1 MKNGLRKKVASIAT
15 SAAMLGSVA
24 AYNAEAVLADD
35 ELDTENTPAIENEQ
49 VSENNER
56 ETVKE
61 DSVKFE
67 GVYDTEKE
75 AQDKAAEKEKEYKD
89 KGYGDI
95 KSDITKIETKKE
107 TGNVIEKQLESDF
120 TTEEDAYTDL
130 TREEAEKKKEE
141 LEVDNHDKRVTVVI
155 KSYQKDTGKD
165 EIITIKKNFN
175 SREESDAYIESL
187 KEQGYVISED
197 ELTENTKE
205 EGRSF
210 NAIFDTKEEAEK
222 ALKDFE
228 DKYDNVTGNVSEIR
242 NESKDSKETT
252 KGTIKYD
259 NIEDAIKAKEALEAD
274 NSSYTITAKVREEKV
289 SGKIEEKIESEK
301 FGTEAEALAYIEKL
315 KSEGY
320 DVSDLEVKLV
330 SYEESIWKDEDGV
343 IVDPGQ
349 ADGKK
354 FNYGHFDVTLVTSFT
369 KIDKNGNETTVKGT
383 MKVNSVNIAGKNI
396 AMEGPTRDPNVGHI
410 EYTSEKR
417 HGLNVT
423 NKSLVKITGTITVNG
438 QELPYEVEGYLSESQ
453 NVCGGNGNMK
463 GYDLRFKQVT
473 IINGKVLVDTNLVN
487 NYQVK
492 GIAKKNTE
500 KSEYYVDS
508 EKTTKGYDYNA
519 SATGTETVKD
529 GTYELNGKAS
539 KDILEDRYALDIT
552 TETKKYEYE
561 KEIVDTILYSLEVKA
576 VIPQKVI
583 EEDPVIDNNDNSK
596 PENKTQTVAN
606 KTEVKEN
613 TPKTGDDTNVGL
625 MAGALGIALAGAAG
639 AAGIART
646 RKRN

>member
-1 MKNGLRKKVASIAT
+1 MKNELRKKVAAIAT
-15 SAAMLGSVA
+15 SAAMLGSTA
-24 AYNAEAVLADD
+24 AFNAELVFAD
-35 ELDTENTPAIENEQ
+35 EVDTNNTPSNE
-49 VSENNER
+49 SEQNSVVPEK
-56 ETVKE
+56 ETVSD

-67 GVYDTEKE
+67 GVYESEKE
-75 AQDKAAEKEKEYKD
+75 ANDKALEKEKEYTD
-89 KGYGDI
+89 KGYTDVT
-95 KSDITKIETKKE
+95 SEVTKIEREKE
-107 TGNVIEKQLESDF
+107 TGEVIEKQVSSDV
-120 TTEEDAYTDL
+120 TTEKDAYTDL
-130 TREEAEKKKEE
+130 TKEEAEKLKEE
-141 LEVDNHDKRVTVVI
+141 LEVDNHDKKVTVVI
-155 KSYQKDTGKD
+155 RSYQKDTGKD

-175 SREESDAYIESL
+175 SKEEADAYIESL
-187 KEQGYVISED
+187 KEQGYVISEN
-197 ELTENTKE
+197 ELTANTKE

-210 NAIFDTKEEAEK
+210 NAVFGTKEEAEK

-228 DKYDNVTGNVSEIR
+228 DKYDNVTGSISEIR

-259 NIEDAIKAKEALEAD
+259 NIEDAIKAKEALETD
-274 NSSYTITAKVREEKV
+274 NGSYTITATVREEKV
-289 SGKIEEKIESEK
+289 GGKIEEKIESEK
-301 FGTEAEALAYIEKL
+301 FETEAEALAYIEKL

-330 SYEESIWKDEDGV
+330 SYEESIWKDKDGV

-383 MKVNSVNIAGKNI
+383 MKVNSVNIAGKNVD
-396 AMEGPTRDPNVGHI
+396 MEGPTRDPNVGHI

-417 HGLNVT
+417 QGLNVT

-453 NVCGGNGNMK
+453 NVCGGTGKIK
-463 GYDLRFKQVT
+463 GYDLKFKKVT
-473 IINGKVLVDTNLVN
+473 IINGRVLVDTNLVN

-492 GIAKKNTE
+492 GTAIKNTE

-529 GTYELNGKAS
+529 GTYELTGKAS
-539 KDILEDRYALDIT
+539 KDIFEDRYALDVT
-552 TETKKYEYE
+552 TETKNYEYE
-561 KEIVDTILYSLEVKA
+561 KEVIKETLYGLLVTA
-576 VIPQKVI
+576 NIPLKEI
-583 EEDPVIDNNDNSK
+583 EEEPVIDNNGPKNDDK
-596 PENKTQTVAN
+596 VQTVS
-606 KTEVKEN
+606 KTEIKEN
-613 TPKTGDDTNVGL
+613 TPKTGDDTNLGL
-625 MAGALGIALAGAAG
+625 YAGAATLAFAGAIG

-646 RKRN
+646 RKRD

>member
-15 SAAMLGSVA
+15 SAAMLSSVA

-35 ELDTENTPAIENEQ
+35 ELNTENTPAIENEQ
-49 VSENNER
+49 VSENNEK
-56 ETVKE
+56 ETVKD

-75 AQDKAAEKEKEYKD
+75 AQDKAAEKEKEYQD
-89 KGYGDI
+89 KGYEDI

-130 TREEAEKKKEE
+130 TKEEAEDLKEK
-141 LEVDNHDKRVTVVI
+141 LEVDNHDKKVTVVI

-175 SREESDAYIESL
+175 SKEEANAYIESL
-187 KEQGYVISED
+187 KEQGYVISEN

-210 NAIFDTKEEAEK
+210 NAVFDTKEEAEK

-228 DKYDNVTGNVSEIR
+228 EKYDNVTGNVSEIR

-259 NIEDAIKAKEALEAD
+259 NIEDAIKAKEALETD
-274 NSSYTITAKVREEKV
+274 NGSYTITATVREEKV

-301 FGTEAEALAYIEKL
+301 FETEAEALAYIERL

-320 DVSDLEVKLV
+320 DVSDLEVKLI
-330 SYEESIWKDEDGV
+330 SYEESVWRDEDGV

-383 MKVNSVNIAGKNI
+383 MKVNSVNIAGKNVD
-396 AMEGPTRDPNVGHI
+396 MEGPTRDPNVGYI
-410 EYTSEKR
+410 EYTSERR
-417 HGLNVT
+417 HGLDVS

-438 QELPYEVEGYLSESQ
+438 KELPYEVEGYLSESQ
-453 NVCGGNGNMK
+453 NVCGGNGGLK
-463 GYDLRFKQVT
+463 GYDLRFKKVT

-492 GIAKKNTE
+492 GTAKKNTE

-539 KDILEDRYALDIT
+539 KDIFETKYSLDVT
-552 TETKKYEYE
+552 TETKNYEYE
-561 KEIVDTILYSLEVKA
+561 KEIVDTILYSLEVNA

-596 PENKTQTVAN
+596 SENKTQTVAS

-613 TPKTGDDTNVGL
+613 TPKTGDDTNIGL
-625 MAGALGIALAGAAG
+625 MAGAAGLALVGAAG

>member
-15 SAAMLGSVA
+15 SAAMLSSVA

-49 VSENNER
+49 VSENNEK
-56 ETVKE
+56 ETVKD

-75 AQDKAAEKEKEYKD
+75 AQDKAAEKEKEYQN
-89 KGYGDI
+89 KGYEDI

-130 TREEAEKKKEE
+130 TKEEAEDLKEK
-141 LEVDNHDKRVTVVI
+141 LEVDNHDKKVTVII

-175 SREESDAYIESL
+175 SKEESDAYIESL
-187 KEQGYVISED
+187 KEQGYVVSEN

-210 NAIFDTKEEAEK
+210 NAVFDTREEAEK

-228 DKYDNVTGNVSEIR
+228 EKYDNVTGNVSEIR

-259 NIEDAIKAKEALEAD
+259 NIEDTIKAKEALETD
-274 NSSYTITAKVREEKV
+274 NGSYTITATVREEKV

-301 FGTEAEALAYIEKL
+301 FATKAEALAYIEKL

-320 DVSDLEVKLV
+320 DVSDLEVKLI

-349 ADGKK
+349 ADGKS

-383 MKVNSVNIAGKNI
+383 MKVNSVTIAGKNVD
-396 AMEGPTRDPNVGHI
+396 MEGPTRDPNVGYF
-410 EYTSEKR
+410 EYTSESR
-417 HGLNVT
+417 NSLNVT

-453 NVCGGNGNMK
+453 NVCGGNGKAK
-463 GYDLRFKQVT
+463 GYDLEFKKVT

-492 GIAKKNTE
+492 GTAKKSTE

-539 KDILEDRYALDIT
+539 KDIFVTKYSLDVT
-552 TETKKYEYE
+552 TETKNYEHE
-561 KEIVDTILYSLEVKA
+561 KEIVDTILYGLEVNA

-583 EEDPVIDNNDNSK
+583 EEDPVIDNNDNAK

-613 TPKTGDDTNVGL
+613 TPKTGDETNVGL
-625 MAGALGIALAGAAG
+625 MASVAGLALVGAAG
-639 AAGIART
+639 VAGIART

>member
-1 MKNGLRKKVASIAT
+1 MKNELRKKVAAIAT
-15 SAAMLGSVA
+15 SAAMLGSTA
-24 AYNAEAVLADD
+24 AFNAELVLAD
-35 ELDTENTPAIENEQ
+35 ELDTNNTPSNE
-49 VSENNER
+49 SEQNSVAPEK
-56 ETVKE
+56 ETVGD

-67 GVYDTEKE
+67 GVYESEKK
-75 AQDKAAEKEKEYKD
+75 ANDKALEKEKEYTD
-89 KGYGDI
+89 KGYTDVT
-95 KSDITKIETKKE
+95 SEVTKIERERE
-107 TGNVIEKQLESDF
+107 TGEVIEKQVASDI
-120 TTEEDAYTDL
+120 TTEKDAYTDL
-130 TREEAEKKKEE
+130 TKEEAEKLKDE
-141 LEVDNHDKRVTVVI
+141 LEVDNHDKKVTVVVR
-155 KSYQKDTGKD
+155 SYQKDTGRD

-175 SREESDAYIESL
+175 SREEADAYIESL

-210 NAIFDTKEEAEK
+210 NAVFDTREEAEK

-259 NIEDAIKAKEALEAD
+259 NIADAIKAKEALETD
-274 NSSYTITAKVREEKV
+274 NGTYTITATVREEKV
-289 SGKIEEKIESEK
+289 SGKVEEKIKSEK
-301 FGTEAEALAYIEKL
+301 FETEAEALAYIEKL

-383 MKVNSVNIAGKNI
+383 MKVNSVNIAGNNV

-410 EYTSEKR
+410 EYTSKKR
-417 HGLNVT
+417 HDLNVT
-423 NKSLVKITGTITVNG
+423 NKSLVKITGTVTVNG

-487 NYQVK
+487 NYQVE

-539 KDILEDRYALDIT
+539 KDIFEDRYALDVT
-552 TETKKYEYE
+552 TEIKNHEYVKEVVKETLYGLLVTANIPE
-561 KEIVDTILYSLEVKA
+561 KI
-576 VIPQKVI
+576 I
-583 EEDPVIDNNDNSK
+583 EEEQVIDNNGPKNDDK
-596 PENKTQTVAN
+596 VQTVAR
-606 KTEVKEN
+606 TEIKEN
-613 TPKTGDDTNVGL
+613 TPKTGDDANLGL
-625 MAGALGIALAGAAG
+625 YAGAATLALAGAVG

-646 RKRN
+646 RKRD

>member
-1 MKNGLRKKVASIAT
+1 M
-15 SAAMLGSVA
+15 
-24 AYNAEAVLADD
+24 
-35 ELDTENTPAIENEQ
+35 
-49 VSENNER
+49 
-56 ETVKE
+56 
-61 DSVKFE
+61 
-67 GVYDTEKE
+67 
-75 AQDKAAEKEKEYKD
+75 
-89 KGYGDI
+89 
-95 KSDITKIETKKE
+95 
-107 TGNVIEKQLESDF
+107 
-120 TTEEDAYTDL
+120 
-130 TREEAEKKKEE
+130 
-141 LEVDNHDKRVTVVI
+141 
-155 KSYQKDTGKD
+155 
-165 EIITIKKNFN
+165 
-175 SREESDAYIESL
+175 

-210 NAIFDTKEEAEK
+210 NVIFDTKEEAEK
-222 ALKDFE
+222 ALKEFE

-583 EEDPVIDNNDNSK
+583 EEDPVIDNNDNYK

-613 TPKTGDDTNVGL
+613 TPKTGDDTNIGL
-625 MAGALGIALAGAAG
+625 MAGIVFAGAAG